1 MPAGEAD
8 PLEEQP
14 SIPRR
19 SRAKPR
25 TPRYLLMFVTSV
37 LVANALVGER
47 SLAAILRAN
56 QQSRD
61 LASSIA
67 ELQRENAALREQ
79 ARQLREDPRAIEHLA
94 RREIGLIRPGE
105 RLFIET
111 GPPILSP
118 SRSAPDNNGQ
128 QWTTASPTLGASP

>member
-1 MPAGEAD
+1 MPTGEAD

-14 SIPRR
+14 SIPHR
-19 SRAKPR
+19 SRTKPR
-25 TPRYLLMFVTSV
+25 TPRHLLMFVTSV
-37 LVANALVGER
+37 LVANSLVGER

-67 ELQRENAALREQ
+67 QLQRENAALREQ

-105 RLFIET
+105 RLFIIET
-111 GPPILSP
+111 GPPIPSP
-118 SRSAPDNNGQ
+118 SRSVPDSSGQ
-128 QWTTASPTLGASP
+128 Q

>member
-1 MPAGEAD
+1 MPAGEA
-8 PLEEQP
+8 EQP
-14 SIPRR
+14 SVPRR
-19 SRAKPR
+19 SRSKSR

-56 QQSRD
+56 RQSRD

-67 ELQRENAALREQ
+67 ELERENAALREQ

-105 RLFIET
+105 RLFIIET
-111 GPPILSP
+111 GPLP
-118 SRSAPDNNGQ
+118 SHRRLARPRTTMDNSLPD
-128 QWTTASPTLGASP
+128 PRR

>member
-56 QQSRD
+56 RQSRD

-67 ELQRENAALREQ
+67 QLQRENAALRDE
-79 ARQLREDPRAIEHLA
+79 ARQLREDPRAIENLA
-94 RREIGLIRPGE
+94 RGEIGLIRPGE
-105 RLFIET
+105 KLFIIET
-111 GPPILSP
+111 GPPVPSP
-118 SRSAPDNNGQ
+118 SRSAPDNSGQ
-128 QWTTASPTLGASP
+128 RPSRP

>member
-8 PLEEQP
+8 QP

-19 SRAKPR
+19 SRSKSR
-25 TPRYLLMFVTSV
+25 TLRYLLMFVTSV

-47 SLAAILRAN
+47 SLAAILRADR
-56 QQSRD
+56 QSRD

-67 ELQRENAALREQ
+67 GLERENAALREQ
-79 ARQLREDPRAIEHLA
+79 ARQLREDPRAIEDLA

-105 RLFIET
+105 KLFIIET
-111 GPPILSP
+111 PVPTIPPP
-118 SRSAPDNNGQ
+118 SRSAPDNSGQ
-128 QWTTASPTLGASP
+128 QPSRP

>member
-1 MPAGEAD
+1 MPAGEA
-8 PLEEQP
+8 EQP

-47 SLAAILRAN
+47 SLAAILRADR
-56 QQSRD
+56 QSRD

-67 ELQRENAALREQ
+67 GLERENAALREQ
-79 ARQLREDPRAIEHLA
+79 ARQLREDPRAIEDLA

-105 RLFIET
+105 KLFIIET
-111 GPPILSP
+111 PVPTIPPP
-118 SRSAPDNNGQ
+118 SRSAPDNSGQ
-128 QWTTASPTLGASP
+128 QPSRP